1 MKKMRQFL
9 FFKQFYHKQK
19 EITRKKE
26 KNEFLKNNLKSE
38 EKYNFSV
45 FGSLTKYTYYVI
57 IIS

>member
-1 MKKMRQFL
+1 MRQFL

-45 FGSLTKYTYYVI
+45 FENLTKYTYYVI